1 MRVQPEADEES
12 ERRRRARIAHVAAA
26 ARAQADAAA
35 RTREV
40 VRAPKAARWSET
52 ERDGTYAGLVPRTI
66 AYSLDIALLTVVSLA
81 VGIAVGLAASVL
93 PGPSDTLVAVGVVIG
108 GVAYLLWFVVYFVT
122 FWSTTGQTPGSRLMR
137 IRVID
142 AGGNAHVKPRRAIV
156 RVVGL
161 VLATIPLFAGFIIM
175 LWDDRRRCLQDRMA
189 GTTVIHAPPQTRIVR
204 RAIPRQE

>member
-1 MRVQPEADEES
+1 MRVQPESDEES

-35 RTREV
+35 RAREV
-40 VRAPKAARWSET
+40 VRAPKAPRWSEA
-52 ERDGTYAGLVPRTI
+52 ERDGTYAGLVTRAI
-66 AYSLDIALLTVVSLA
+66 AYSLDIALINFVSLA
-81 VGIAVGLAASVL
+81 VGIAVGLAASLVPDL
-93 PGPSDTLVAVGVVIG
+93 PDTAVAVGVAIG
-108 GVAYLLWFVVYFVT
+108 GVAYLLWFVAYFVT

-142 AGGNAHVKPRRAIV
+142 ADGDAHVKPRRAIV
-156 RVVGL
+156 RFVGL

-204 RAIPRQE
+204 RAIPREE

>member
-1 MRVQPEADEES
+1 MRVQPESDEES

-52 ERDGTYAGLVPRTI
+52 ERDGTYAGLVTRTI
-66 AYSLDIALLTVVSLA
+66 AYSLDIALLNVVSLA